1 DWPLFSHAIF
11 NFLFRLLSIIYRPA
25 SRNPARLNVI
35 RRTGE
40 SSCAC
45 AYPTQPPRPIR
56 LPRPPRHRRA
66 RHPLHCRRRT
76 RLHLRSRPIRRP
88 SHLLHPLPRLPSVLL
103 RPMLL
108 PLRHH
113 PHHPRLQ
120 RHPPSPRSPGRQRPP
135 PLPHRRPLPRRL
147 PRPLLHARK
156 NPPRSRQPRRPV
168 RRNHPRGLDRNLP
181 RRRPLRN
188 LLLHPPPLRPRT
200 AQPPDIRFTPRDPPL
215 DPQPRRPKFPRLAP
229 LPRLAPRRPAHTRP
243 ISHPHPPWSFRLR
256 QIPRRPHPPVYHR
269 SLRRALHPASL
280 LLPRAPH
287 PRPPQLG
294 PRLRPRLHPHPSN
307 RRHPLPP
314 Y

>member
-1 DWPLFSHAIF
+1 HAIGGTRPDTTHLLPSRFLGRETEETFNSHAIF

-25 SRNPARLNVI
+25 SRNPARLNAI

-40 SSCAC
+40 ASC

-66 RHPLHCRRRT
+66 RHPLHCPRRT

-120 RHPPSPRSPGRQRPP
+120 RHSPSPRSPGRQRSPT
-135 PLPHRRPLPRRL
+135 LQCRRPLPRRL
-147 PRPLLHARK
+147 PRHLLHSRK

-188 LLLHPPPLRPRT
+188 LLLHPLPPRPRT
-200 AQPPDIRFTPRDPPL
+200 AQPSDIRFTPRVPPL
-215 DPQPRRPKFPRLAP
+215 HPQPRRPKFPRLAP
-229 LPRLAPRRPAHTRP
+229 LPR
-243 ISHPHPPWSFRLR
+243 
-256 QIPRRPHPPVYHR
+256 
-269 SLRRALHPASL
+269 
-280 LLPRAPH
+280 
-287 PRPPQLG
+287 
-294 PRLRPRLHPHPSN
+294 
-307 RRHPLPP
+307 
-314 Y
+314 